1 MSLEATFSALADPN
15 RRGLL
20 KRLETGHQTLSNLAS
35 PLPISLMA
43 IQKHVHIL
51 EKAELVTTSKIGRS
65 RYVRLRIDGLRY
77 AIDWIQNAEAR
88 WNAALDRLEKV
99 LEEEKQK

>member
-1 MSLEATFSALADPN
+1 MSLETAFSALADPN
-15 RRGLL
+15 RRALL
-20 KRLETGHQTLSNLAS
+20 EHLETGEQTLSDLAS

-43 IQKHVHIL
+43 IQKHVHVL

-65 RYVRLRIDGLRY
+65 RYVRLRIDGLQY
-77 AIDWIQNAEAR
+77 IADWVQNAEAR
-88 WNAALDRLEKV
+88 WNTALDRLEKV